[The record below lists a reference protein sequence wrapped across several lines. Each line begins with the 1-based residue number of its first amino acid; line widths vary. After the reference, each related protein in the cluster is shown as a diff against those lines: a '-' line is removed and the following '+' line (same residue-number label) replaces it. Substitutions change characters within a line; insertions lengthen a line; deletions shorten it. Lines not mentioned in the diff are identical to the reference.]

1 MARVDRSAAAWC
13 ARPRPLPRTGFP
25 CDGRGADAKS
35 LELLAGSPV
44 NCLLINEVS
53 ADFVA
58 AANDRKLVTLAL
70 IPAGADALASARRAL
85 DAKVSGIV
93 LEGEFPK
100 VRQPKCGKPRA
111 MHR

>member
-1 MARVDRSAAAWC
+1 MVRWLAWIGLLPLVCAAAPAPADWVPV
-13 ARPRPLPRTGFP
+13 RWPW
-25 CDGRGADAKS
+25 ADAKS

-70 IPAGADALASARRAL
+70 IPAGGDALASARRAL

-93 LEGEFPK
+93 LEGEFPEGAAAK
-100 VRQPKCGKPRA
+100 VRESS
-111 MHR
+111 